1 VNEHIIAG
9 ILGVVEGVTEFLPV
23 SSTGHLIL
31 AGHLLGFHGQEAAT
45 FDVFIQLGAIL
56 AVVANYRH
64 KFRDL
69 ASMGGG
75 GGFSGRRGVLL
86 LGCTTLPALA
96 LGYLAHG
103 AIKDHLFNPATV
115 AIGLAAGGLWV
126 LLAEHFYA
134 HEEPRTVDR
143 LTWTMALGIGLFQC
157 LAMWPG
163 VSRSASTIL
172 GAMVM
177 GLDRRSATE
186 YSFFAAVPVM
196 FAACTYD
203 IVASW
208 PVLRPEAIPY
218 FTTGFVVAFGSAWLA
233 VRLFIR
239 FVSRHTLKPFG
250 WYRLALA
257 LVVFLW
263 LRG

>member
-9 ILGVVEGVTEFLPV
+9 ILGVVEGLTEFLPV

-31 AGHLLGFHGQEAAT
+31 AGHVLGFEGLEAAT
-45 FDVFIQLGAIL
+45 FDVFVQLGAIL
-56 AVVANYRH
+56 AVVVAYRR
-64 KFRDL
+64 KFQDL
-69 ASMGGG
+69 LTFGTRP
-75 GGFSGRRGVLL
+75 GFSGRRGVLML
-86 LGCTTLPALA
+86 ACTTLPALA

-103 AIKDHLFNPATV
+103 AIKDYLFNPKMV
-115 AIGLAAGGLWV
+115 AVGLAAGGIWV
-126 LLAEHFYA
+126 LLSEHFYA
-134 HEEPRTVDR
+134 HDEPQPLDR
-143 LTWTMALGIGLFQC
+143 LTWRMALGIGLFQC

-196 FAACTYD
+196 FAACAYD

-208 PVLRPEAIPY
+208 PVLRPEAMPY
-218 FTTGFVVAFGSAWLA
+218 FTTGFLVAFVSAWLA
-233 VRLFIR
+233 VQLFIR
-239 FVSRHTLKPFG
+239 FVSGHTLKVFG

-257 LVVFLW
+257 AVVFLW